1 MPHGFIPLASRLAR
15 RARSKRGILGVCLIA
30 AASALPVAPVLGQ
43 SITIRE
49 PVEWRAERAITLSAG
64 ASIRVLGSASYPSG
78 VARVLIG
85 ARAAKLKPD
94 QDFPDI
100 SEFEV
105 VIPADSITGDVTVAI
120 ISKNGERYERPFKVA
135 NPNPRVV
142 AKAPV
147 VAPAEKVAAPQVVT
161 QPPKPIVRSNPW
173 GPFRMRSIGYGLVA
187 VGGAVLATMSSSSTS
202 EVCSQGPQGSDC
214 VNRTSVTKNYQGVGY
229 GLVGAALV
237 AGVVD
242 AMRTSKR
249 AGQLEADAAPARS
262 TRVRVALPNV
272 TASDRGVS
280 LQILQ
285 LQFR

>member
-1 MPHGFIPLASRLAR
+1 MPHDFIPLACRGAR
-15 RARSKRGILGVCLIA
+15 RSRTTRGVFGACLIA
-30 AASALPVAPVLGQ
+30 SAATLPAASASGQ

-49 PVEWRAERAITLSAG
+49 PVEWRAERPITLSAG
-64 ASIRVLGSASYPSG
+64 ASIRVAGSASYPSG

-85 ARAAKLKPD
+85 GRPAKIKPD

-100 SEFEV
+100 SEFEA

-147 VAPAEKVAAPQVVT
+147 TPPVEKVTPPEAVQ
-161 QPPKPIVRSNPW
+161 QPPKQVVRSNPW
-173 GPFRMRSIGYGLVA
+173 GPFRVRGIGYGVA
-187 VGGAVLATMSSSSTS
+187 VVGGAVLATMSSSSTS
-202 EVCSQGPQGSDC
+202 EVCTQGSQGSDC
-214 VNRTSVTKNYQGVGY
+214 VNRTTVTKNYQGLGY
-229 GLVGAALV
+229 GLVGAAVV
-237 AGVVD
+237 AGIVD
-242 AMRTSKR
+242 AVRTSKR
-249 AGQLEADAAPARS
+249 AERLEADAAPARS
-262 TRVRVALPNV
+262 PRVHVALPNV